1 MNNEE
6 TPTTVEETTGPLV
19 VNAIYNHWGR
29 VMIATS
35 DFELT
40 MIVGVDKVTVLKDQE
55 VEMLCEPGSQNW
67 VDRMVAVRRT
77 LVTDVNDARKNVQ
90 RLTSYQDRLGE
101 AILEKAVYHD
111 WCSEYDEFADE
122 WDLPK
127 RITKY
132 DVTMTI
138 QVDALNRDAAIEF
151 VRDEFGLNEYSDNV
165 MNGPNFEV
173 EEA

>member
-1 MNNEE
+1 MSNEE
-6 TPTTVEETTGPLV
+6 TPTTVEDTTGPLV

-35 DFELT
+35 DSEMSF
-40 MIVGVDKVTVLKDQE
+40 IGGAGKVTVMKGQE
-55 VEMLCEPGSQNW
+55 VEMLCEPGSENW
-67 VDRMVAVRRT
+67 IDRMKAVRRMLLT
-77 LVTDVNDARKNVQ
+77 EVDNARKDVQ

-127 RITKY
+127 RITTY

-138 QVDALNRDAAIEF
+138 QVDARNRDAAVEF
-151 VRDEFGLNEYSDNV
+151 VRDEFGLTSYSDNV
-165 MNGPNFEV
+165 MNGPNFEA